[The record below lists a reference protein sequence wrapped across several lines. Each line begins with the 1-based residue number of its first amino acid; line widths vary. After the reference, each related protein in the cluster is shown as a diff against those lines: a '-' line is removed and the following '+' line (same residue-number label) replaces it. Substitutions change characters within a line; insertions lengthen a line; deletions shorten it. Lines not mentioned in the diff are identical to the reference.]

1 MRLAYKGKMNTNLTF
16 DEIKSL
22 IELITNKG
30 LLDYI
35 SLSFNL
41 LTSVA
46 IVFITWYMF
55 VKTPKQNKV
64 IKIQEKEIE
73 LLYSAFDNF
82 FIFSDAISLYISNKE
97 RKLKKLALNEII
109 QEPFIIKENI
119 SSDNVYSSFSKF
131 FLAKHTLQA
140 IGDIKTINLFD
151 NYRSKSVFLRENI
164 YKFEKINNPTIE
176 QYKEIISTIES
187 ERKEIE
193 KIKVM
198 SFKSISQFKDSLKK

>member
-1 MRLAYKGKMNTNLTF
+1 MNTNLTF